1 MERDRGRTERR
12 FDRQT
17 LLKLGAAAG
26 GAGLVGGRA
35 NLAKAMQAL
44 VAAESGRLQV
54 LDWAGYGTDG
64 GQAMFAQ
71 YVKKYPN
78 NKPQFT
84 YMTNE
89 ADALAK
95 IHAGLKPDLFRPYVG
110 WVKYFATS
118 GLVQPWDTSKI
129 SNFKQ
134 LNPFMIKAG
143 QYNGKQ
149 YGIPEDWGFDAI
161 LYRSDK
167 VKPKSNSWGLLY
179 DERYKGK
186 IAWFDDPVEN
196 LTIAGLLFGFPDP
209 WNQTDA
215 QLKQSQQFLISK
227 KHLVRT
233 IWSSETDLDQL
244 FASGDVWIALAWPN
258 DWVQMRAKKLPVV
271 YMHPS
276 VRKQKPIAWVGMFM
290 LLQGTSRPDLA
301 HAYVDAWSSA
311 KSGKWLEDNY
321 GYGHSNVLARPSSSD
336 LLRALSLTNP
346 RAVTLP
352 NAYLDRDVPRRAL
365 YAKLWEEVK
374 AS

>member
-1 MERDRGRTERR
+1 MSDDQDPMERQFSRKH
-12 FDRQT
+12 
-17 LLKLGAAAG
+17 LLRLAVAAG
-26 GAGLVGGRA
+26 GAGLLGGRVSA
-35 NLAKAMQAL
+35 ASAAL
-44 VAAESGRLQV
+44 EMLTAESGRLQV
-54 LDWAGYGTDG
+54 LDWAGYGNDG

-71 YVKKYPN
+71 YVKRHPN

-118 GLVQPWDTSKI
+118 GLVQPWDTKLI
-129 SNFKQ
+129 SNFKH
-134 LNPFMIKAG
+134 LNRFMVRAG
-143 QYNGKQ
+143 QYKGQ
-149 YGIPEDWGFDAI
+149 QIGIPDDWGFDAI

-167 VKPKSNSWGLLY
+167 VKPKRRSWSLLW

-186 IAWFDDPVEN
+186 IAWYDDPVEM
-196 LTIAGLLFGFPDP
+196 LTIAGLYFGFKDP

-215 QLKQSQQFLISK
+215 ELKRSQDLLISK
-227 KHLVRT
+227 KHLVRL
-233 IWSSETDLDQL
+233 IWSSETNLWEA
-244 FASGDVWIALAWPN
+244 FGSGDVWIALAWPN
-258 DWVQMRAKKLPVV
+258 DWVQMKKKHLQVV
-271 YMHPS
+271 YMHP
-276 VRKQKPIAWVGMFM
+276 KEKPIAWVGMFM
-290 LLQGTSRPDLA
+290 LLKGTSRPHLA

-321 GYGHSNVLARPSSSD
+321 GYGHANTLARPSSSD
-336 LLRALSLTNP
+336 LLRALRLTNP